1 MLLTGLEQE
10 LQIDRQRRADRT
22 VAALADR
29 RQLFFPASD
38 H

>member
-1 MLLTGLEQE
+1 MRWRPQ
-10 LQIDRQRRADRT
+10 DRRAAFTSCKRSH
-22 VAALADR
+22 ADR